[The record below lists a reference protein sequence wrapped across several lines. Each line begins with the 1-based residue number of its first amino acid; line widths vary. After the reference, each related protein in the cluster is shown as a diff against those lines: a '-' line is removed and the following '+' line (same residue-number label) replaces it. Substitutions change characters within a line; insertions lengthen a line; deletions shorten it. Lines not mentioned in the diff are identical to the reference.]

1 MVINGKVTNRTLV
14 LLLSTAA
21 WTAQAAVGTPYA
33 GEEIREIKAMSA
45 EEVDDYLQG
54 SGLGYAKAAELN
66 HYPGPKHVLELAQ
79 ELQLSAEQSQRSQAL
94 FDSMKQQAV
103 QLGEQLI
110 DRERALDNDFASG
123 SITPGR
129 LLVLTRE
136 IGGIKA
142 DIRYV
147 HLSAHLEQKALLT
160 EQQMKHY
167 DRLRGYGQS
176 HETSHGHSH

>member
-1 MVINGKVTNRTLV
+1 MVINGKVTSRALV
-14 LLLSTAA
+14 LLLTTAA
-21 WTAQAAVGTPYA
+21 WIAQAAVETPYA
-33 GEEIREIKAMSA
+33 GEELREIKAMSA
-45 EEVDDYLQG
+45 EEINGYLQG

-66 HYPGPKHVLELAQ
+66 HYPGPRHVLELAQ
-79 ELQLSAEQSQRSQAL
+79 ELQLSAGQSQRSQAL
-94 FDSMKQQAV
+94 FDSMKLQAI

-110 DRERALDNDFASG
+110 DRERVLENDFSSG
-123 SITPGR
+123 SITPER
-129 LLVLTRE
+129 LLLLTRE

-142 DIRYV
+142 EIRYV
-147 HLSAHLEQKALLT
+147 HLSAHIEQKALLT